1 MEKAIDSNATEM
13 IAEIVAKDN
22 VTAEHGM
29 LVVILFV
36 LLRGVNPRESVCVS
50 SVFLEEVTIN
60 CNNSLEILQDQKN
73 SFYFTYCHIIY
84 ATELYSTHCSI

>member
-36 LLRGVNPRESVCVS
+36 LLRGR
-50 SVFLEEVTIN
+50 
-60 CNNSLEILQDQKN
+60 
-73 SFYFTYCHIIY
+73 
-84 ATELYSTHCSI
+84 